1 MIMTT
6 TSKKYKTI
14 KYTKRRREMA
24 TEENQSNKA
33 FK

>member
-1 MIMTT
+1 MIMTMT
-6 TSKKYKTI
+6 TKKYTTI

-24 TEENQSNKA
+24 TEENGSNKA